1 METPIRVS
9 AIKRKEQNNN
19 KIKKLRFQIEIL
31 TNTLLNFSYYVTL
44 NSGYKIFLLVRNFL
58 SHRRD
63 KKMK

>member
-9 AIKRKEQNNN
+9 AIKRKEKNNN
-19 KIKKLRFQIEIL
+19 KIKK
-31 TNTLLNFSYYVTL
+31 NTLLNFSYYVTL